1 MSDYYGPPGGGG
13 VNASS
18 PTGIGNNDG
27 AGGSSHYQQQHQQQ
41 PQQLQQ
47 LQYRNANSNNRHRN
61 NTHQN
66 KGHNNDHAKIF
77 VGGLSWQTTEESLRF
92 HFEQFGPVAS
102 VDVMRDRNTGDPR
115 GFAFVVFQDP
125 STIDLVMNEGK
136 HEINHKIVDVKRAQ
150 ARGQAPPSIH
160 TGDGNGNQQQTNN
173 DGNSAP
179 SNLSHNNSSNPSHN
193 KHGSSHGNSQHHNNQ
208 NQQQELTP
216 EQLHN
221 KVFVGGIPPNID
233 KDGLK
238 EIFEEFGS
246 VVDAIVMV
254 DQVTN
259 RSRCFGFVTFE
270 NGSNGAQKAIERQ
283 PLNIQGRHVEVK
295 LATPK
300 AEQRRMP
307 SAAGPKHVGLRAGMS
322 GTTHGK
328 YAGFAVA
335 YGRSG
340 WKAGYGTFAF
350 GQAGWGVK
358 GWEDI
363 GGIPM
368 LERAGFSFS
377 MLEEEHTGN
386 EQKDLSQQQ
395 NQHLS
400 SLPQPPSK
408 RARY

>member
-1 MSDYYGPPGGGG
+1 MSGYYGPPGG
-13 VNASS
+13 NASM
-18 PTGIGNNDG
+18 PTTGTTDG
-27 AGGSSHYQQQHQQQ
+27 GYPQQQQQQHHR
-41 PQQLQQ
+41 
-47 LQYRNANSNNRHRN
+47 RNNNNSNYH
-61 NTHQN
+61 N
-66 KGHNNDHAKIF
+66 KNYNNDHAKIF

-125 STIDLVMNEGK
+125 STIDLVMNEGR

-160 TGDGNGNQQQTNN
+160 VGGD
-173 DGNSAP
+173 AP
-179 SNLSHNNSSNPSHN
+179 SGGASHSKSVHQQ
-193 KHGSSHGNSQHHNNQ
+193 HQQSQEPPQ
-208 NQQQELTP
+208 PTP
-216 EQLHN
+216 EELHN

-238 EIFEEFGS
+238 EIFEEFGP

-270 NGSNGAQKAIERQ
+270 NGSHGAQKAIAQQ
-283 PLNIQGRHVEVK
+283 PLSIQGRNVEVK

-307 SAAGPKHVGLRAGMS
+307 SAAGPKHVGLRAGLS
-322 GTTHGK
+322 GSGGK

-350 GQAGWGVK
+350 GRAGWGVQ
-358 GWEDI
+358 GWEDT
-363 GGIPM
+363 GSVP
-368 LERAGFSFS
+368 ERAGFSFS
-377 MLEEEHTGN
+377 MLEEELGENDEYHPRDN
-386 EQKDLSQQQ
+386 DQQQ
-395 NQHLS
+395 L
-400 SLPQPPSK
+400 PPSK
-408 RARY
+408 RARH

>member
-1 MSDYYGPPGGGG
+1 MSEYYGPPGGG
-13 VNASS
+13 NASS
-18 PTGIGNNDG
+18 LGGNSNPN
-27 AGGSSHYQQQHQQQ
+27 Q
-41 PQQLQQ
+41 PQQMQQ
-47 LQYRNANSNNRHRN
+47 QQQQ
-61 NTHQN
+61 NTYH
-66 KGHNNDHAKIF
+66 KRSYNNDHSKIF
-77 VGGLSWQTTEESLRF
+77 VGGLSWQTTEESLQF

-115 GFAFVVFQDP
+115 GFAFVVFRDA
-125 STIDLVMNEGK
+125 STIDLVMAEGK

-160 TGDGNGNQQQTNN
+160 GGEGGNDQQNGGANRQYNNNRNQQQ
-173 DGNSAP
+173 
-179 SNLSHNNSSNPSHN
+179 
-193 KHGSSHGNSQHHNNQ
+193 
-208 NQQQELTP
+208 QQQQQLTP

-221 KVFVGGIPPNID
+221 KVFVGGIPPHID

-238 EIFEEFGS
+238 EIFEEFGP

-270 NGSNGAQKAIERQ
+270 NGSNGAQKAIEQQ
-283 PLNIQGRHVEVK
+283 PLQIQGRHVEVK

-300 AEQRRMP
+300 SEQRRMP

-322 GTTHGK
+322 SSGGK
-328 YAGFAVA
+328 YAGLAVA

-350 GQAGWGVK
+350 GQAGWGVQ

-363 GGIPM
+363 GGIPIP
-368 LERAGFSFS
+368 ERAGFSFS
-377 MLEEEHTGN
+377 MLEEGPEEAVHD
-386 EQKDLSQQQ
+386 EM
-395 NQHLS
+395 
-400 SLPQPPSK
+400 PPSK
-408 RARY
+408 RARH

>member
-1 MSDYYGPPGGGG
+1 MSDYYGPPGGG
-13 VNASS
+13 NTSS
-18 PTGIGNNDG
+18 QVGNSSNSDV
-27 AGGSSHYQQQHQQQ
+27 GGRSHQ
-41 PQQLQQ
+41 PQQQQ
-47 LQYRNANSNNRHRN
+47 QQQQYQHKSNQN
-61 NTHQN
+61 NYHH
-66 KGHNNDHAKIF
+66 KSYNNDQCKIF
-77 VGGLSWQTTEESLRF
+77 VGGLSWQTTEESLQF

-115 GFAFVVFQDP
+115 GFAFVVFRDA
-125 STIDLVMNEGK
+125 STIDLVMNEEK

-160 TGDGNGNQQQTNN
+160 GGGDRDSNSFGN
-173 DGNSAP
+173 
-179 SNLSHNNSSNPSHN
+179 NNSSNNPN
-193 KHGSSHGNSQHHNNQ
+193 ENQGNRQFNNQHNNR
-208 NQQQELTP
+208 NQQQQLTP

-221 KVFVGGIPPNID
+221 KVFVGGIPPHID
-233 KDGLK
+233 RDGLK
-238 EIFEEFGS
+238 EIFEEFGP

-270 NGSNGAQKAIERQ
+270 NGSNGAQKAIEKQ

-300 AEQRRMP
+300 SEQRRMP
-307 SAAGPKHVGLRAGMS
+307 ASAGPKHVGLRAGMS
-322 GTTHGK
+322 GASSSSGGK

-363 GGIPM
+363 GGIAIP
-368 LERAGFSFS
+368 ERVGFSFS
-377 MLEEEHTGN
+377 MLEEGHEPAPA
-386 EQKDLSQQQ
+386 E
-395 NQHLS
+395 
-400 SLPQPPSK
+400 PPSK
-408 RARY
+408 RARH

>member
-13 VNASS
+13 GNASS
-18 PTGIGNNDG
+18 LVGNTSN
-27 AGGSSHYQQQHQQQ
+27 Q
-41 PQQLQQ
+41 PQQRQQ
-47 LQYRNANSNNRHRN
+47 QNHQYN
-61 NTHQN
+61 NTYKN
-66 KGHNNDHAKIF
+66 KSYNNDQSKIF
-77 VGGLSWQTTEESLRF
+77 VGGLSWQTTEESLQF

-160 TGDGNGNQQQTNN
+160 GGEGNNPSNNNHSNDHSQNSSANHGNRQYNNPRNNQQQ
-173 DGNSAP
+173 
-179 SNLSHNNSSNPSHN
+179 
-193 KHGSSHGNSQHHNNQ
+193 
-208 NQQQELTP
+208 QQQQLTP

-221 KVFVGGIPPNID
+221 KVFVGGIPPHID

-238 EIFEEFGS
+238 EAFEEFGP

-270 NGSNGAQKAIERQ
+270 DGSNGAQKAIEQQ
-283 PLNIQGRHVEVK
+283 PLSIQGRHVEVK

-300 AEQRRMP
+300 SEQRRMP

-322 GTTHGK
+322 SSGGK
-328 YAGFAVA
+328 YAGLAVA

-350 GQAGWGVK
+350 GQAGWGVQ

-363 GGIPM
+363 GGIVVP
-368 LERAGFSFS
+368 ERAGFSFS
-377 MLEEEHTGN
+377 MLEEGAEEATA
-386 EQKDLSQQQ
+386 QP
-395 NQHLS
+395 QHEEM
-400 SLPQPPSK
+400 PPPSK
-408 RARY
+408 RARH

>member
-1 MSDYYGPPGGGG
+1 MSDYYGPPGGG
-13 VNASS
+13 NASS
-18 PTGIGNNDG
+18 LTGN
-27 AGGSSHYQQQHQQQ
+27 SSSN
-41 PQQLQQ
+41 PPPQLQQ
-47 LQYRNANSNNRHRN
+47 QQQNNYQNNYKSNNHRSY
-61 NTHQN
+61 
-66 KGHNNDHAKIF
+66 NNDHSKIF
-77 VGGLSWQTTEESLRF
+77 VGGLSWQTTEESLQF

-115 GFAFVVFQDP
+115 GFAFVVFRDA
-125 STIDLVMNEGK
+125 STIDLVMAEGK

-160 TGDGNGNQQQTNN
+160 GGEGNSNKNNDPQNSGANRQYNNHRNQQQ
-173 DGNSAP
+173 
-179 SNLSHNNSSNPSHN
+179 
-193 KHGSSHGNSQHHNNQ
+193 
-208 NQQQELTP
+208 QQQQHLTP
-216 EQLHN
+216 EQLHT
-221 KVFVGGIPPNID
+221 KVFVGGIPPHID

-238 EIFEEFGS
+238 EIFEEFGP

-270 NGSNGAQKAIERQ
+270 NGSDGAQKAIEQQ

-300 AEQRRMP
+300 SEQRRMP

-322 GTTHGK
+322 SSGGK
-328 YAGFAVA
+328 YAGLAVA

-350 GQAGWGVK
+350 GQAGWGVQ

-363 GGIPM
+363 GGIPIP
-368 LERAGFSFS
+368 ERAGFSFS
-377 MLEEEHTGN
+377 MLEEEVVVH
-386 EQKDLSQQQ
+386 EEM
-395 NQHLS
+395 
-400 SLPQPPSK
+400 PPSK
-408 RARY
+408 RARH

>member
-13 VNASS
+13 NASS
-18 PTGIGNNDG
+18 QV
-27 AGGSSHYQQQHQQQ
+27 GSNSTNSHQ
-41 PQQLQQ
+41 PQQQQ
-47 LQYRNANSNNRHRN
+47 QQY
-61 NTHQN
+61 
-66 KGHNNDHAKIF
+66 HNNYKSQQNNYHKSYNNDQSKIF

-115 GFAFVVFQDP
+115 GFAFVVFRDAA
-125 STIDLVMNEGK
+125 TIDLVMNEEK

-160 TGDGNGNQQQTNN
+160 GGEGNNASHQNDSSQNNSSSQGNRQYNNHRNQQQ
-173 DGNSAP
+173 
-179 SNLSHNNSSNPSHN
+179 
-193 KHGSSHGNSQHHNNQ
+193 
-208 NQQQELTP
+208 QQQLTP

-238 EIFEEFGS
+238 EIFEEFGP

-270 NGSNGAQKAIERQ
+270 NGSNGAQKAIDQQ
-283 PLNIQGRHVEVK
+283 PLSIQGRHVEVK

-300 AEQRRMP
+300 SEQRRTP
-307 SAAGPKHVGLRAGMS
+307 TAAGPKHVGLRAGMS
-322 GTTHGK
+322 GASSSGGK
-328 YAGFAVA
+328 YAGLAVA
-335 YGRSG
+335 FGRSG

-363 GGIPM
+363 GEIPIP
-368 LERAGFSFS
+368 ERAGFSFS
-377 MLEEEHTGN
+377 MLEEGMEDAQYQ
-386 EQKDLSQQQ
+386 EEISSQQM
-395 NQHLS
+395 
-400 SLPQPPSK
+400 PPSK
-408 RARY
+408 RARH

>member
-1 MSDYYGPPGGGG
+1 
-13 VNASS
+13 
-18 PTGIGNNDG
+18 
-27 AGGSSHYQQQHQQQ
+27 
-41 PQQLQQ
+41 
-47 LQYRNANSNNRHRN
+47 
-61 NTHQN
+61 
-66 KGHNNDHAKIF
+66 
-77 VGGLSWQTTEESLRF
+77 
-92 HFEQFGPVAS
+92 
-102 VDVMRDRNTGDPR
+102 MRDRNTGDPR
-115 GFAFVVFQDP
+115 GFAFVVFQD
-125 STIDLVMNEGK
+125 SATIDLVMSEGK

-150 ARGQAPPSIH
+150 ARGHAPPSIH
-160 TGDGNGNQQQTNN
+160 VGDGNQHQSGS
-173 DGNSAP
+173 G
-179 SNLSHNNSSNPSHN
+179 NSSNDHGGN
-193 KHGSSHGNSQHHNNQ
+193 KHGGNPQHH

-238 EIFEEFGS
+238 EIFEEFGP

-322 GTTHGK
+322 GTSHGK

-363 GGIPM
+363 GGIPIP
-368 LERAGFSFS
+368 ERAGFSFS
-377 MLEEEHTGN
+377 MLEEEPGGT
-386 EQKDLSQQQ
+386 ESQQQ
-395 NQHLS
+395 QQHHDE
-400 SLPQPPSK
+400 PPTK
-408 RARY
+408 RARH